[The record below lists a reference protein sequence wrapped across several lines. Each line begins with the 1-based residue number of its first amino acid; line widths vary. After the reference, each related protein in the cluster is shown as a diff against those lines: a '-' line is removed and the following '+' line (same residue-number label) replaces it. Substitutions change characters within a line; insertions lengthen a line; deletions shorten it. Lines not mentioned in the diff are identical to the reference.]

1 MFWVLQWAQSAGTT
15 VQRGFRHLTH
25 WLHNDFAQINHPLM
39 RSANIDGYV
48 TLLQLV
54 LQGPNK
60 NTVCVYARACRS
72 VFANR
77 KPVPERVNFFFIR
90 FPISYSFLIHF
101 LFSVIYGS
109 VCFFATL
116 PLSPP
121 WLRPSVY
128 RHPCQ
133 ILFLPRSYFSRRWY
147 LYSLNAC
154 SMLLLCL
161 HFYHDGQN
169 DKSHH
174 SSSVHYM
181 PAVGSHPLPKLPHLI
196 LKILWSELYYLCQ
209 LRKLKF
215 EKTEI

>member
-133 ILFLPRSYFSRRWY
+133 ILFLPRSYLAGGDIF
-147 LYSLNAC
+147 
-154 SMLLLCL
+154 
-161 HFYHDGQN
+161 
-169 DKSHH
+169 
-174 SSSVHYM
+174 
-181 PAVGSHPLPKLPHLI
+181 
-196 LKILWSELYYLCQ
+196 ILWTPVVCCFYAYIFIMMVRMTRVTILQVFTICQPLGHILYLSY
-209 LRKLKF
+209 R
-215 EKTEI
+215 I